1 MPSHDN
7 LTYPAHVSR
16 CLRIN
21 ANPLTFPQFLATLRK
36 MYWSDY
42 VAA

>member
-7 LTYPAHVSR
+7 LTYTGHVSR

-21 ANPLTFPQFLATLRK
+21 ATPLTFPQFLSTLRK
-36 MYWSDY
+36 MYRSAH